1 MRREL
6 GDAERSGYKSSTK
19 EEEVRGTGTGTGTG
33 RENEVRAELIGRSFF
48 SRPTP

>member
-19 EEEVRGTGTGTGTG
+19 EEEVRGTG
-33 RENEVRAELIGRSFF
+33 RENEGRAELIGRSFF